1 MGPWGTIL
9 GPRGTIVKQVHEDRE
24 QIQEDGEQI
33 QEDMEQ
39 NRLLDDS
46 RVKWVPPMDIPFPP
60 SGVTSSLSEAAEA
73 ESTSLF
79 GPRCSRSDLLM
90 NSKQNLGCLGR
101 QKQGFC
107 L

>member
-1 MGPWGTIL
+1 MGSRGTIL

-24 QIQEDGEQI
+24 QVQEDRKRV

-60 SGVTSSLSEAAEA
+60 SGVASSLSEAAEA
-73 ESTSLF
+73 ENTRLF
-79 GPRCSRSDLLM
+79 GTLVPGQIFL
-90 NSKQNLGCLGR
+90 
-101 QKQGFC
+101 
-107 L
+107 

>member
-1 MGPWGTIL
+1 MQI
-9 GPRGTIVKQVHEDRE
+9 QEDRV
-24 QIQEDGEQI
+24 QIQEDGVQI

-73 ESTSLF
+73 ENTRLF
-79 GPRCSRSDLLM
+79 GTLVPGQIC
-90 NSKQNLGCLGR
+90 
-101 QKQGFC
+101 
-107 L
+107 

>member
-1 MGPWGTIL
+1 MGPRATILGSRGTIL
-9 GPRGTIVKQVHEDRE
+9 KQIQEDKV

-46 RVKWVPPMDIPFPP
+46 RVKWVPPMDIPFSP

-73 ESTSLF
+73 ENTSLF
-79 GPRCSRSDLLM
+79 GTLVPG
-90 NSKQNLGCLGR
+90 QT
-101 QKQGFC
+101 F
-107 L
+107 